1 VRKAK
6 VIENNTLGR
15 LLTLG
20 SAWFSPQVELPDQ
33 YFTAQLP
40 KPVLKASYM
49 GLVYGMKTPRSNR
62 NTEIIRIRNAKAP
75 RRTALG
81 LLNLKSGSVLLF
93 HRATL

>member
-75 RRTALG
+75 TPFDVGAFEFKIRQRP
-81 LLNLKSGSVLLF
+81 
-93 HRATL
+93 TLP